1 MIFDHLKYHVTFIR
15 RCRWKSSLY
24 KDIKKRKQ
32 VYGIYEECNEPVNLT
47 QEKNGNVKRFKCTTS
62 INNCMC
68 VFLFND
74 SYIII
79 IVEPIL

>member
-1 MIFDHLKYHVTFIR
+1 MIFDHLKCHVTFIR

-47 QEKNGNVKRFKCTTS
+47 QEKNGVNLIMLKDLSVQQ
-62 INNCMC
+62 I
-68 VFLFND
+68 
-74 SYIII
+74 
-79 IVEPIL
+79 